1 MPPRTVKEINE
12 MLNQKYIFSGFNIL
26 IYAQNFVLKLA
37 ASTDTAEVNE
47 ENRDQLYKLY
57 DYALQLEPKPE
68 REELTYSQ
76 LQLVNKARSFVTLKM
91 KRRQNMRA
99 QKQDTK
105 NMLKMKK
112 LMGDQLKF
120 QQLSVQKEIE
130 SELIQKMEKKEQK
143 EQKQQT
149 KEDSKEQSA
158 EEQEEQEDVV
168 IEIKNATK
176 KKDKKRAQPEKQKK
190 EISVEESKRVR
201 FDLSQNK
208 ITEFF
213 KHGKVAQRTFEL

>member
-1 MPPRTVKEINE
+1 
-12 MLNQKYIFSGFNIL
+12 
-26 IYAQNFVLKLA
+26 
-37 ASTDTAEVNE
+37 
-47 ENRDQLYKLY
+47 
-57 DYALQLEPKPE
+57 
-68 REELTYSQ
+68 
-76 LQLVNKARSFVTLKM
+76 
-91 KRRQNMRA
+91 MRA

-130 SELIQKMEKKEQK
+130 SELIQKMEKKEIK
-143 EQKQQT
+143 EQK
-149 KEDSKEQSA
+149 KVKVEDSKEDV
-158 EEQEEQEDVV
+158 QEPDEVMT
-168 IEIKNATK
+168 ISRK
-176 KKDKKRAQPEKQKK
+176 KKDKKRPKPAEPVK
-190 EISVEESKRVR
+190 ESTHDPKRVR

>member
-1 MPPRTVKEINE
+1 

-37 ASTDTAEVNE
+37 ASTDTSEVNE

-158 EEQEEQEDVV
+158 EKQEEQEDVV